1 MVREKSNMERE
12 SFGDKCFVIVNA
24 VLLTLVLIAVLYPL
38 WFVLIASISD
48 TAAVLTG
55 KVWLWPRDFTLA
67 GYKIV
72 LQNGE
77 LLRSYGNTVLY
88 TAMGTAINL
97 VLTVMAAYPMSRRDY
112 RGRNALMAFIVFTM
126 FFSGGMIPAYLLVKD
141 LGMLNTIWAL
151 VIPNAVSVW
160 NIIIMRT
167 FFQQSLP
174 YEIQEAAQI
183 DGCSDIKILLRI
195 VLPLSKPILAVMVL
209 FYAVGHWNAFFNALI
224 YLTDRD
230 LYPLQ
235 LILREI
241 LIQGQMASMMESGD
255 TTGMARRIM
264 EAESIKYAVV
274 IIANLPVLLL
284 YPFLQK
290 YFVKGVLV
298 GSLKG

>member
-1 MVREKSNMERE
+1 MERE

-126 FFSGGMIPAYLLVKD
+126 FFSGGMIPTYLLVKD

-167 FFQQSLP
+167 FFQQTLP

>member
-126 FFSGGMIPAYLLVKD
+126 FFSGGMIPTYLLVKD
-141 LGMLNTIWAL
+141 LGMLNTIWAM

-167 FFQQSLP
+167 FFLQSLP

-255 TTGMARRIM
+255 TTGMARRQCM
-264 EAESIKYAVV
+264 
-274 IIANLPVLLL
+274 
-284 YPFLQK
+284 
-290 YFVKGVLV
+290 
-298 GSLKG
+298 

>member
-1 MVREKSNMERE
+1 MERE

-88 TAMGTAINL
+88 TAIGTAINL

-126 FFSGGMIPAYLLVKD
+126 FFSGGMIPTYLLVKD

>member
-1 MVREKSNMERE
+1 MERE

-126 FFSGGMIPAYLLVKD
+126 FFSGGMIPTYLLVKD
-141 LGMLNTIWAL
+141 LGMLNTIWAM

>member
-1 MVREKSNMERE
+1 MEKDSL
-12 SFGDKCFVIVNA
+12 GDKLFGIINA
-24 VLLTLVLIAVLYPL
+24 AVLTLVLIAVLYPL

-48 TAAVLTG
+48 AAAVLTG
-55 KVWLWPRDFTLA
+55 KVWLWPKDLTLA
-67 GYKIV
+67 GYEIV
-72 LQNGE
+72 LQNRE
-77 LLRSYGNTVLY
+77 LLNSYGNTVLY
-88 TAMGTAINL
+88 TVAGTAINL
-97 VLTVMAAYPMSRRDY
+97 VLTVMAAYPMSRRDFK
-112 RGRNALMAFIVFTM
+112 GRNALMVFIVFTM
-126 FFSGGMIPAYLLVKD
+126 FFNGGMIPTYLLVKD
-141 LGMLNTIWAL
+141 LGMINTLWAL

-183 DGCSDIKILLRI
+183 DGCSDIHILLRI

-290 YFVKGVLV
+290 YFVKGVLI

>member
-1 MVREKSNMERE
+1 MEKDSL
-12 SFGDKCFVIVNA
+12 GDKLFGIINA
-24 VLLTLVLIAVLYPL
+24 AVLTLVLIAVLYPL

-48 TAAVLTG
+48 AAAVLTG
-55 KVWLWPRDFTLA
+55 KVWLWPKDLTLA
-67 GYKIV
+67 GYEIV
-72 LQNGE
+72 LQNRE
-77 LLRSYGNTVLY
+77 LLNSYGNTVLY
-88 TAMGTAINL
+88 TVAGTAINL
-97 VLTVMAAYPMSRRDY
+97 VLTVMAAYPISRRDFK
-112 RGRNALMAFIVFTM
+112 GRNALMVFIVFTM
-126 FFSGGMIPAYLLVKD
+126 FFNGGMIPTYLLVKD
-141 LGMLNTIWAL
+141 LGMINTLWAL

-160 NIIIMRT
+160 NIIIIRT

-183 DGCSDIKILLRI
+183 DGCSDIHILLRI

-290 YFVKGVLV
+290 YFVKGVLI

>member
-1 MVREKSNMERE
+1 MERE

-48 TAAVLTG
+48 TAAVLSG

-126 FFSGGMIPAYLLVKD
+126 FFSGGMIPTYLLVKD

>member
-1 MVREKSNMERE
+1 MERE

-126 FFSGGMIPAYLLVKD
+126 FFSGGMIPTYLLVKD
-141 LGMLNTIWAL
+141 LGMLNTIWAM

-167 FFQQSLP
+167 FFLQSLP

>member
-126 FFSGGMIPAYLLVKD
+126 FFSGGMIPTYLLVKD

-167 FFQQSLP
+167 FFQQTLP

>member
-1 MVREKSNMERE
+1 MERE

-88 TAMGTAINL
+88 TAIGTAINL

-126 FFSGGMIPAYLLVKD
+126 FFSGGMIPTYLLVKD

-290 YFVKGVLV
+290 YFVKGVLI